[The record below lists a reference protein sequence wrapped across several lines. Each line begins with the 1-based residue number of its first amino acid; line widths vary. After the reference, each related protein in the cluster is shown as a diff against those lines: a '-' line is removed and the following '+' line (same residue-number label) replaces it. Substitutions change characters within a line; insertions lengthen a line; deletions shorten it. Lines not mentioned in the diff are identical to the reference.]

1 MKAGQLGNLDYVK
14 PMKNEQNL
22 RALSGGEWLSLLDLI
37 FEKCIYETVI
47 LDLGDAVSGLYDVLK
62 KCSRVYTIYLNEE
75 AAQAK
80 LRQYEENLR
89 ETGYASVLEHTVKKQ
104 EGGNTKRTEKTGAI
118 Q

>member
-1 MKAGQLGNLDYVK
+1 MDYIK
-14 PMKNEQNL
+14 PMKNEQDL
-22 RALSGGEWLSLLDLI
+22 RAVSGGEWLSLLDLI

-62 KCSRVYTIYLNEE
+62 KCSRVYTLYLNEE

-80 LRQYEENLR
+80 LRQYEENLER
-89 ETGYASVLEHTVKKQ
+89 QVMPAVLEHTVKKQ
-104 EGGNTKRTEKTGAI
+104 VGGNTKRTEKTGAI